1 MVVVAPLSKFT
12 EKKKTSLNHMHH
24 MGAFYGMFG
33 QKNKF
38 SVHGRLSS
46 FCF

>member
-1 MVVVAPLSKFT
+1 MVVAPLSKFT
-12 EKKKTSLNHMHH
+12 EKIKSLNAMHH

-38 SVHGRLSS
+38 SVPGRLSG

>member
-1 MVVVAPLSKFT
+1 
-12 EKKKTSLNHMHH
+12 MHH

-38 SVHGRLSS
+38 SVHGRLSG
-46 FCF
+46 FLFLTYWGKDDLHFT

>member
-12 EKKKTSLNHMHH
+12 ERNKSLNRMHH

-38 SVHGRLSS
+38 SVHGRLSG